1 MSKLA
6 VIFPGIGYLFD
17 RPLLYYSRKL
27 AVNLGY
33 EIVPVYYSG
42 FEKGMKG
49 SKEKML
55 RAFDQACL
63 QTQDILKSVNFTDH
77 EDIVFI
83 SKSIGTA
90 VAADYALRN
99 AVAAR
104 QILYTPVDGT
114 VHFLPELKKSGAR
127 VVAFS
132 GTADPWVTPGY
143 IEKAFDEN
151 AMPLQVVEGANHSLE
166 SGNVIEDIGTL
177 QKIMRITESFL
188 REIRR

>member
-1 MSKLA
+1 MRKLA

-27 AVNLGY
+27 AENLGY

-49 SKEKML
+49 SAQKMQ
-55 RAFDQACL
+55 RAFEQACR
-63 QTQDILKSVNFTDH
+63 QADDILKDVNFSNCA
-77 EDIVFI
+77 DIVFI

-90 VAADYALRN
+90 VAVRYALQN
-99 AVAAR
+99 GIAAR

-114 VHFLPELKKSGAR
+114 VRFLPELKKSGAGTI
-127 VVAFS
+127 AFT

-151 AMPLQVVEGANHSLE
+151 AMPLQVVEGTNHSLE
-166 SGNVIEDIGTL
+166 SGNVIEDIGML
-177 QKIMRITESFL
+177 QEIMRITESFL
-188 REIRR
+188 KESGC